1 MTTVRWRVRRNVV
14 EEPLPSRRLRG
25 VRWARR
31 NINRMWEREC
41 LSERYAISPLPLG
54 FLWHRQS
61 PSALLHFNH
70 RPILVS
76 IAYLIGRYRN
86 MISHMKYSVALC
98 PAPRQRTHVA
108 IVPILF
114 MWLKNRPRQQIFLLI
129 ISVVWLLTSYLFLI
143 LCSVVTFQEIFILL
157 TIIISICYAYA
168 NTQ

>member
-1 MTTVRWRVRRNVV
+1 MDEIRLRIDDRHFPIARRGKSRMEFNSFILSALSVWKTVRWRVRRNVV
-14 EEPLPSRRLRG
+14 EEPLATRRLRG

-31 NINRMWEREC
+31 NINRMWEHEC
-41 LSERYAISPLPLG
+41 LSERYAISLLPLG

-70 RPILVS
+70 RAVLVS

-114 MWLKNRPRQQIFLLI
+114 M
-129 ISVVWLLTSYLFLI
+129 
-143 LCSVVTFQEIFILL
+143 
-157 TIIISICYAYA
+157 
-168 NTQ
+168 